1 MMKIKLQKS
10 ECIVCEKT
18 FNYIKGFKGEKDLCI
33 KCYVSYMN
41 YEKKIE
47 AKEKMKESIDLFL
60 QTLLVDIERN
70 SDGK

>member
-18 FNYIKGFKGEKDLCI
+18 FNYIKGFKGEKNLFI

-41 YEKKIE
+41 YEKKLQV
-47 AKEKMKESIDLFL
+47 KEKMKESIDFFL
-60 QTLLVDIERN
+60 ETLLADR
-70 SDGK
+70 